1 MMNEG
6 EVATAELDADRL
18 FEKPVQRIS
27 RHIREEF
34 WDGLTRTIDAQG
46 LPAVLEDEK
55 TPSHDDV
62 RYIYVPRDDP
72 ESARYFG
79 HLAESHPEW
88 NLRMVVLPEVVTPE
102 FIRGLN
108 GTNGILALGLADS
121 SPRGSDG
128 RPFVVPGGRFNEMY
142 GWDSYFIL
150 LGLLKDGRIDLARA
164 IVDNFVYEIRHYGA
178 ILNAN
183 RTYYLTRSQPPFL
196 TSMALACYGRLPRTA
211 ENKAWF
217 ADVIDAAIGEY
228 HRVWMNLDR
237 RTETGLS
244 RYFDAGTGMPL
255 EAERG
260 HFDAYLAPHA
270 LRRGMTLELFRELYR
285 SRQLEDRA
293 LDAYFVHDRAMRESG
308 HDSTYRL
315 IGCCADLVT
324 VDLNSLLYKIESDVA
339 AALATEF
346 EGTLRLNDGSTAK
359 ADSWKER
366 AARRRELIDR
376 YLWNAELGMYFDYDF
391 VHGKQTRYISATTFY
406 PLWAGAATKEQARRV
421 LQGVLPLLEVPGGIA
436 SSALVSR
443 GPLNDARP
451 ACQWDYPYGWAPHQ
465 MLLWQGLVD
474 YGYDN
479 IARRLAYRWL
489 YTITQNAVQQGGS
502 IPEKFDVEQRTGNV
516 QAEYGNIG
524 ASPSASSPFGFAW
537 TNASYQVGLNILT
550 PTLVDALNRLAPP
563 EWVFKRR

>member
-1 MMNEG
+1 MFNE
-6 EVATAELDADRL
+6 ENVATAEFEPDRM
-18 FEKPVQRIS
+18 FEKPVHRIS

-46 LPAVLEDEK
+46 LAAVLKDEK
-55 TPSHDDV
+55 LPARGDV

-79 HLAESHPEW
+79 HIADSRPEL

-102 FIRGLN
+102 FIRKLN
-108 GTNGILALGLADS
+108 GTNGLLTLGLGES
-121 SPRGSDG
+121 SPWGSDG

-150 LGLLKDGRIDLARA
+150 LGLLKDGKVDLARA

-196 TSMALACYGRLPRTA
+196 TSMAIACYGWLPRTA
-211 ENKAWF
+211 DNKAWF

-237 RTETGLS
+237 RTATGLS
-244 RYFDAGTGMPL
+244 RYFDSGSGMPL
-255 EAERG
+255 EAEPG
-260 HFDAYLAPHA
+260 HFDTYLAPLA
-270 LRRGMTLELFRELYR
+270 LKRGLTLEHFGELYR
-285 SRQLEDRA
+285 THRLEDEG
-293 LDAYFVHDRAMRESG
+293 LDWFFTHDRAMRESG

-315 IGCCADLVT
+315 IGCCANLVT
-324 VDLNSLLYKIESDVA
+324 VDLNSLLYKMESDIA
-339 AALATEF
+339 AVLAAEF
-346 EGTLRLNDGSTAK
+346 GGTLRLGDGSTAT
-359 ADSWKER
+359 AESWKER
-366 AARRRELIDR
+366 AARRKGLIDR
-376 YLWNAELGMYFDYDF
+376 YLWDRELGMYFDYDF
-391 VHGKQTRYISATTFY
+391 VHGEQTRYISATTFY
-406 PLWAGAATKEQARRV
+406 PLWAGAATTEQARRL
-421 LQGVLPLLEVPGGIA
+421 LQGVLPLLEAPGGIA
-436 SSALVSR
+436 ASALVSR
-443 GPLNDARP
+443 GPLNDIRP

-479 IARRLAYRWL
+479 IARRLVYRWL
-489 YTITQNAVQQGGS
+489 YTITVNAGKNGGI
-502 IPEKFDVEQRTGNV
+502 IPEKFDVERRTADV
-516 QAEYGNIG
+516 PAEYGNIG
-524 ASPSASSPFGFAW
+524 ASRSRSTPYGFAW

-550 PTLVDALNRLAPP
+550 PDLVDALNRLVPP
-563 EWVFKRR
+563 EWVFRKK